1 MDYGK
6 KEGCCVMKGLL
17 YKEFLIVRGRNILLG
32 FGIALSAFLML
43 RVAFP
48 GADVIVKEDAET
60 ASVPVGYMYDAFLM
74 GIAGIMP
81 VMGIVLLTP
90 LVKLLTEN
98 GRKRKE
104 RAYTMALPLPADSAV
119 KAKYITFAGWVL
131 VTLFCS
137 VIMMGLYFINAGNNQ
152 ASDTVRTFLK
162 MMPVMF
168 GVIMFCGSIEL
179 FAYLGLGKRKG
190 DALMILLL
198 VPLALALVWCLFFID
213 PATLSKF
220 DIGSIIRFWQN
231 HKTLVRIIGV
241 LAVAGSAGIY
251 YLSFRIVR
259 RMELNRKA
267 EFDD

>member
-1 MDYGK
+1 
-6 KEGCCVMKGLL
+6 MKGLL
-17 YKEFLIVRGRNILLG
+17 YKEFLIVRGRSILLG
-32 FGIALSAFLML
+32 LGIALLAFLML

-48 GADVIVKEDAET
+48 GADAIAKEGAET
-60 ASVPVGYMYDAFLM
+60 ASAPVGYMYDALFM
-74 GIAGIMP
+74 SIAGLFP
-81 VMGIVLLTP
+81 VVGIVLLTP

-119 KAKYITFAGWVL
+119 KAKYVTFAGWVL
-131 VTLFCS
+131 VTLLCS
-137 VIMMGLYFINAGNNQ
+137 VILMGLYFINAGNNQ
-152 ASDTVRTFLK
+152 ASDTVKTFLK
-162 MMPVMF
+162 MMPVVF
-168 GVIMFCGSIEL
+168 AVIMFFGSIEL

-198 VPLALALVWCLFFID
+198 VPLALVLVWCLFFID
-213 PATLSKF
+213 PAALSKF
-220 DIGSIIRFWQN
+220 NIGAILQLWQN
-231 HKTLVRIIGV
+231 HKTLVRIIGA
-241 LAVAGSAGIY
+241 LAVAGSAGLY